1 MNLPTMIKLATTM
14 TDQEELAHLNTA
26 IEIAIANELDD
37 ERDAE
42 KDAVDGYIN
51 WILTNEEAAEEA
63 KMARDIQEYGDSL
76 PNMPF

>member
-1 MNLPTMIKLATTM
+1 MNLPTMIKLAATM

-42 KDAVDGYIN
+42 
-51 WILTNEEAAEEA
+51 EA